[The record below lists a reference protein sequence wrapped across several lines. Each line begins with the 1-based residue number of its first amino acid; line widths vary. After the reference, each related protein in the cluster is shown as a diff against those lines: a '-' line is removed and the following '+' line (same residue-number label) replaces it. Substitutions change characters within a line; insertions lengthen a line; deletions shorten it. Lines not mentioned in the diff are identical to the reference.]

1 MYLRFIKMLASKL
14 SYSLCLSMTAIN
26 LYAAEVMPPDS
37 LPSDTAVLENSACI
51 ICHEQKN
58 SVLIKDWQRSVHA
71 AASPV
76 VNCVSCHGKLHK
88 NIAGKARRDEACTDC
103 HGGNKN
109 PVVHSYS
116 TSKHGALMQLEKNT
130 YDWKQPFELAKYR
143 APGCGYCHMHQSSH
157 DVSRTVRHDL
167 MSDIEIENVHD
178 ETRAVCQDCHSPRYI
193 TRLFSNG
200 EAMLEIA
207 RKKVREADAL
217 LEQAEKTFSDA
228 ELKSAKKHKQKMQQH
243 FKNVHLG
250 VGHQSPDYQWWHGQ
264 PALDGD
270 LIRIKDSIGEL
281 YRLKK

>member
-1 MYLRFIKMLASKL
+1 MYMRWIKILIAKPF
-14 SYSLCLSMTAIN
+14 YSFCLSIITVN
-26 LYAAEVMPPDS
+26 LFAAEAMSSDA

-51 ICHEQKN
+51 HCHEKQD
-58 SVLIKDWQRSVHA
+58 SALIKDWRSSVHA
-71 AASPV
+71 TVDPV
-76 VNCVSCHGKLHK
+76 VNCVSCHSALHK
-88 NIAGKARRDEACTDC
+88 NMAAKARHDETCIDC
-103 HGGNKN
+103 HGGKKS

-116 TSKHGALMQLEKNT
+116 SSKHGTLMQLEKNT
-130 YDWKQPFELAKYR
+130 YDWKQSFELAKYR
-143 APGCGYCHMHQSSH
+143 APGCGYCHMHQNNHDISS
-157 DVSRTVRHDL
+157 TVRHDL
-167 MSDIEIENVHD
+167 MSDIEIENVQD

-217 LEQAEKTFSDA
+217 IEQAEKTFSDA

-270 LIRIKDSIGEL
+270 LLRIKDSIGEL
-281 YRLKK
+281 YRLKN